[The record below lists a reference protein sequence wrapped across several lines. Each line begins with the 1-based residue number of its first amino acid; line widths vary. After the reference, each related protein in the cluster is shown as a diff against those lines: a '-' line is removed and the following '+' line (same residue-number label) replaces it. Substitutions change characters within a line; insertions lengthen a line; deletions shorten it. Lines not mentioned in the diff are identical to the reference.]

1 MGQTLPCRVAR
12 QLRCRDEPS
21 AGDGRIWQHL
31 RHRGSTR
38 VSWVATASQRECGAG
53 HGGAGGV
60 WWVDLFGAGHDAGW
74 GADGDPF
81 HAANPRVIVK
91 LNYAGSADLAAQILQ
106 GARVDI
112 VATANTST
120 MNTVTTA
127 GLVDGPPTV
136 FATNQ
141 LQIVVGTGNPKGITS
156 GPSPVSIAAM
166 CFYDHRITR
175 DLRASLSPRSDPQEL
190 MCGVDCGQQ
199 QAGGRPD
206 LTQED
211 ETS

>member
-1 MGQTLPCRVAR
+1 M
-12 QLRCRDEPS
+12 
-21 AGDGRIWQHL
+21 
-31 RHRGSTR
+31 
-38 VSWVATASQRECGAG
+38 
-53 HGGAGGV
+53 

-120 MNTVTTA
+120 MNTVTAA

-166 CFYDHRITR
+166 CFYDHRITG

-190 MCGVDCGQQ
+190 MCGVDCWPAAGRWPARPHPGRRNVLTTRYTFGSGR
-199 QAGGRPD
+199 AGGVSD
-206 LTQED
+206 
-211 ETS
+211 S

>member
-53 HGGAGGV
+53 QGGAGGV

-112 VATANTST
+112 VATANTLHYEHGDHSRARRWAADS
-120 MNTVTTA
+120 VRHQPTA
-127 GLVDGPPTV
+127 NRRGHGQPQGHHQRPVACFDCRDV
-136 FATNQ
+136 F
-141 LQIVVGTGNPKGITS
+141 L
-156 GPSPVSIAAM
+156 
-166 CFYDHRITR
+166 
-175 DLRASLSPRSDPQEL
+175 
-190 MCGVDCGQQ
+190 
-199 QAGGRPD
+199 
-206 LTQED
+206 
-211 ETS
+211 